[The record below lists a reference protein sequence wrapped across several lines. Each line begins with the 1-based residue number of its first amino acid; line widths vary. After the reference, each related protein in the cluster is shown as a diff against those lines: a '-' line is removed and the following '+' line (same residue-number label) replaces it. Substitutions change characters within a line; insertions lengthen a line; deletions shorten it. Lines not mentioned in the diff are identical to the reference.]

1 LFTYEDDDDDDDDDE
16 EDDDTDES
24 TSGDAALVSGLIE
37 KSKGVASWATS
48 FLKDAALSC
57 P

>member
-1 LFTYEDDDDDDDDDE
+1 LFAYDDDDD
-16 EDDDTDES
+16 DDDTDES
-24 TSGDAALVSGLIE
+24 TSGDVDAALVSGLTE
-37 KSKGVASWATS
+37 KSKGVASWAAS